1 MTMSG
6 SFGEMGNILAQAQK
20 MQKGLEEARGELRD
34 ARIDGTAGGG
44 VVRASV
50 DGMGDIQEIHLSD
63 EVANGGDTSM
73 LQDLLIAAIK
83 DAQTRAKRQHDERL
97 AKVTGGM
104 NLPGLF

>member
-1 MTMSG
+1 MSG

-20 MQKGLEEARGELRD
+20 MQKGLEEARAELRD

-44 VVRASV
+44 VVRATV
-50 DGMGDIQEIHLSD
+50 DGMGGLLEVFLSSEAD
-63 EVANGGDTSM
+63 LASDVSM
-73 LQDLLIAAIK
+73 VQDLIVAAVK

-97 AKVTGGM
+97 GKVTGGM